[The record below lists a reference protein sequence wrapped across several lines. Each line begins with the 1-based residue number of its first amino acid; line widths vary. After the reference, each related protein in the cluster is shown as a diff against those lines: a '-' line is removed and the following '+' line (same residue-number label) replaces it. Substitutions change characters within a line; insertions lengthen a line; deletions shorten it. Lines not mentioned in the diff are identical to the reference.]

1 MVVFNVHIVHC
12 GGWSPYGVFPSV
24 AGRKIP
30 DAVFV
35 DSGLFPLNALSKTGV
50 NDADEVVS
58 ICRISSPSMD
68 REDAVFRAC
77 IWEGDNEPDCSSDCV
92 RREGDEHWDAGIP
105 YDGASG
111 MRHD

>member
-1 MVVFNVHIVHC
+1 M
-12 GGWSPYGVFPSV
+12 
-24 AGRKIP
+24 
-30 DAVFV
+30 
-35 DSGLFPLNALSKTGV
+35 FPLNALSKTGA

-58 ICRISSPSMD
+58 ICRISSSAMD